1 MPPEE
6 IQIEQIRFE
15 LTWRIR
21 HEVMYPHLP
30 FDAIKLPADPDGIH
44 FGLYAADWLSSV
56 VSLFNDGD
64 DYQFRKFATLEKH
77 QGKGYGSLLLDYV
90 IAFVRQE
97 GGKRIWC
104 NARTSAT
111 GFYEKFGF
119 QSKDE
124 YFSEQGVDFV
134 IMELHLEPA
143 FDA

>member
-1 MPPEE
+1 MPAEE

>member
-1 MPPEE
+1 MPAED

-77 QGKGYGSLLLDYV
+77 QGKGYGSLLLAYV